1 MSEPVSTRLT
11 FASLTAVVITAFT
24 LAATTVSASPAS
36 ISGKWHG
43 SGVVK
48 LKEGG
53 QETVRCRVTY
63 GRIAGQ
69 DFSLNARCASGAGRL
84 NQSGKL
90 TRVATNKYVGN
101 VTSNEYSV
109 SARVAITVNGG
120 FQHVTISSDQGSAN
134 LRLARR

>member
-1 MSEPVSTRLT
+1 MSLRPASKVSLI
-11 FASLTAVVITAFT
+11 ATAAITAFT
-24 LAATTVSASPAS
+24 LATTAVSASPAS

-48 LKEGG
+48 LNKGG
-53 QETVRCRVTY
+53 QETVRCQVTY

-101 VTSNEYSV
+101 VTSAEYSV

-120 FQHVTISSDQGSAN
+120 IQHVTISSDQGFAN